1 MNRIPAWPRTI
12 LKRARVAISAGLLVL
27 LAGACQINQDGPPE
41 PAPPAPV
48 AFPYPPF
55 EIRTDVA
62 VPLQPPLVDAARFA
76 LQVTVDRRLSNDPDE
91 RELYERYRSQI
102 APEIDNP
109 GIRIPDIYVGQTG
122 GALQRAV
129 AARELPDGAIEV
141 SICLYDT
148 PGLYAMKKDGE
159 LVKPPGGS
167 DGLWRPK
174 VKWTAQKAAVGPAPT
189 TPRWL
194 LMNSGVLLD
203 ITEQEISAVCGPFRP
218 DPFIQ
223 RPPEPTAATPTAMPC

>member
-1 MNRIPAWPRTI
+1 MSAPTS
-12 LKRARVAISAGLLVL
+12 LKQARVCASAVLLAL
-27 LAGACQINQDGPPE
+27 LAGACQPGNSGSAE
-41 PAPPAPV
+41 PATSTPV
-48 AFPYPPF
+48 AFPYPPL

-62 VPLQPPLVDAARFA
+62 VPLQPPLADAARFA
-76 LQVTVDRRLSNDPDE
+76 LQVTVDGQLSNDPDE
-91 RELYERYRSQI
+91 EELYQRYRSQI

-109 GIRIPDIYVGQTG
+109 GIRIPDVYVGQTG
-122 GALQRAV
+122 GALQRAA
-129 AARELPDGAIEV
+129 AARELPAGAVEV

-167 DGLWRPK
+167 DGLWRPQ
-174 VKWTAQKAAVGPAPT
+174 VKWTAQKAAAGPTPAE
-189 TPRWL
+189 PRWL

-203 ITEQEISAVCGPFRP
+203 ITEEEVSAVCDPFRP

-223 RPPEPTAATPTAMPC
+223 RPPGPTATTSAPTTR

>member
-1 MNRIPAWPRTI
+1 MAARTI
-12 LKRARVAISAGLLVL
+12 LTRARVVVSASLLVL
-27 LAGACQINQDGPPE
+27 LAAGCQTDNGASPE
-41 PAPPAPV
+41 PSTSALP

-55 EIRTDVA
+55 EIHTDVA
-62 VPLQPPLVDAARFA
+62 VPLQPPLADAARFA
-76 LQVTVDRRLSNDPDE
+76 LQVTVDGRLSNDPDE
-91 RELYERYRSQI
+91 EELYERYRSQI

-129 AARELPDGAIEV
+129 AARELPDGAVEV
-141 SICLYDT
+141 SLCLYDT

-167 DGLWRPK
+167 DGLWRPQ
-174 VKWTAQKAAVGPAPT
+174 VKWTAQKAAAGSAPAE
-189 TPRWL
+189 PRWL

-203 ITEQEISAVCGPFRP
+203 ITEEEISAVCGPFRP

-223 RPPEPTAATPTAMPC
+223 RPPDPTAATPTPTTER